1 MDMHM
6 RQTRRTRV
14 KGNAQKLHLV
24 PWTSLLASGLGR
36 EKPRSQ
42 GRSPGNKVA
51 KILLLGSQLQLGPLV
66 NERISC

>member
-6 RQTRRTRV
+6 RQTRRTSV

-36 EKPRSQ
+36 EPRSQ
-42 GRSPGNKVA
+42 GRSPGNNVA
-51 KILLLGSQLQLGPLV
+51 KIILLGLQMQLGPLV
-66 NERISC
+66 NERIPC